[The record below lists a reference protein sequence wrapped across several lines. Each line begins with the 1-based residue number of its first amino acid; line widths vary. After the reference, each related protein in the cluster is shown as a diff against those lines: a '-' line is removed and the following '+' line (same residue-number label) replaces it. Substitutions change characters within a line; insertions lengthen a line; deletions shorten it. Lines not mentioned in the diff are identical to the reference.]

1 MLFKK
6 QRPWGGLDELF
17 SGLCMPMHTCAHTS
31 GFNLDFTS
39 SYLWR
44 WAIWLLCTPFI
55 STSVSGTVWTSVL
68 FVLLCQNSTSS
79 GRSSPA
85 ALSAEAAKH
94 QGDWGEEAWGTLCYT
109 TERSDTGNKIS
120 LLKSIDGWG
129 GIQVLVFQVSSA
141 HGFGQFTM
149 QANKHLLHTY
159 PTSLSSPL
167 PPSLPSWD
175 S

>member
-1 MLFKK
+1 MCTHIRF
-6 QRPWGGLDELF
+6 Q
-17 SGLCMPMHTCAHTS
+17 SGLYQFLSVTL
-31 GFNLDFTS
+31 GNLVALHPF
-39 SYLWR
+39 YFYICKWNR
-44 WAIWLLCTPFI
+44 VNICVVCTALPEQH
-55 STSVSGTVWTSVL
+55 L
-68 FVLLCQNSTSS
+68 FWKEFSS
-79 GRSSPA
+79 GALCGGRQTSRGLGEKRPEEPSVTQQKGQIQVWNLPLPA
-85 ALSAEAAKH
+85 GLYSRP
-94 QGDWGEEAWGTLCYT
+94 TLP
-109 TERSDTGNKIS
+109 SGNKIS

-149 QANKHLLHTY
+149 QANKLLLHTY

>member
-1 MLFKK
+1 MEPCEHLCCLYCFARTAPLLEGVL
-6 QRPWGGLDELF
+6 QRRSLRRPPNIKGTGEKRPEEPSVTQQKGQIQVWNLPLPAGLY
-17 SGLCMPMHTCAHTS
+17 SRP
-31 GFNLDFTS
+31 
-39 SYLWR
+39 
-44 WAIWLLCTPFI
+44 
-55 STSVSGTVWTSVL
+55 
-68 FVLLCQNSTSS
+68 
-79 GRSSPA
+79 
-85 ALSAEAAKH
+85 
-94 QGDWGEEAWGTLCYT
+94 TLP
-109 TERSDTGNKIS
+109 SGNKIS

-149 QANKHLLHTY
+149 QANKLLLHTY